1 MRSRPCNAGII
12 PAYAGS
18 TSRRCYQST
27 QGGSSPHARGALGPA
42 REGRVQ
48 RGIIPACAESTSQAS
63 SCRAVCR
70 DHPRMRGEH
79 MADAYKGLHIKG
91 SSPHARGARRIVV
104 KPSRDSGIIPACAG
118 STFKGELCQRATRDH
133 PRMRGEHPQH
143 STHPPPPGRD
153 HPRMRGEHPGSPRAR
168 ARPPGSSPHARGTLR
183 RLVVQAD
190 LAGIIPACAGSTPVT
205 FRPRTRARDHPRM
218 RGEHTAAPQSSQ
230 PAQGSSPH
238 ARGALMRRDSTL

>member
-143 STHPPPPGRD
+143 STHPPRQVGIIPACAGSTLDHHAHALALRD
-153 HPRMRGEHPGSPRAR
+153 HPRMRGEH
-168 ARPPGSSPHARGTLR
+168 
-183 RLVVQAD
+183 
-190 LAGIIPACAGSTPVT
+190 CAV
-205 FRPRTRARDHPRM
+205 
-218 RGEHTAAPQSSQ
+218 
-230 PAQGSSPH
+230 
-238 ARGALMRRDSTL
+238 L